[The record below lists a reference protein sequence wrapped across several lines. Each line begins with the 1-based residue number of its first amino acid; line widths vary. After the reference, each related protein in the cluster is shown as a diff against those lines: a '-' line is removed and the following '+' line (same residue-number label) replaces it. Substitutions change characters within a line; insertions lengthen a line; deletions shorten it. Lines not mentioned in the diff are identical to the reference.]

1 VEVLPMT
8 AESFRLILVVLFL
21 IWTVAL
27 VLFLVVSFILFRRLS
42 GIRASINKAIAE
54 SKEAA
59 KPILQIAAIIEVVKS
74 GMDLVDRFFKV
85 RKGGKRN
92 GRATQG

>member
-1 VEVLPMT
+1 MT
-8 AESFRLILVVLFL
+8 AETFRLILVVLFL

-27 VLFLVVSFILFRRLS
+27 VLFLVVSFALFRRLN

-74 GMDLVDRFFKV
+74 GMDLVDRFLKV